1 MAEPGP
7 NTIPIAFPPGLNR
20 TSTPSGIGAKWW
32 DGHLARWVAGRLR
45 PVNGWERMALDQLS
59 GGPIRAMHVWIASV
73 GEVRLGILCETKL
86 WVLEGADVA
95 GGPERLRDVTPPGGI
110 APPSEIRRGGYGN
123 DKYGAG
129 KTPPGDFPN
138 IYGMGRRNMR
148 TDYRSVGEVWRL
160 ANWGDDL
167 LAMASPDGR
176 LLKWTPGPDIGGG
189 FNTAVAV
196 ANAPLNNRTFVV
208 TSERHVMLFA
218 MGGAVNKFGW
228 CSQENIT
235 DWDFASVTNTAG
247 FYSIEPASR
256 IIDAVTTQYS
266 TIFWTVQGAY
276 AVSYKAL
283 PFVYTYNYLGEQS
296 APLSAQAA
304 VAHSGSVTWA
314 AADGFY
320 RFDGS
325 AIQVIPCPILDWF
338 QQSYDEIA
346 TRAHMSGWYNG
357 AFAEIWWGFPR
368 KADAGAPLAV
378 ENDTLIIYNPQEGW
392 WSIGHDVK
400 RTCGVSGTL
409 ISYPLMA
416 GGGYIYRLEKGLDYP
431 DTLERPWIRSGFFG
445 LDKGVTMATT
455 RQILVDTD
463 ADLEVV
469 SYQLFATKGRYNNAP
484 ERTGGPKVPVLRHSY
499 DEYEGNVHGQGKIDY
514 RISGRDFS
522 VRMQMMAAKP
532 WSFGEGLITIM
543 PRGRRGGP

>member
-7 NTIPIAFPPGLNR
+7 NTIPIAFPPGVNR
-20 TSTPSGIGAKWW
+20 TSTPIGVGQKWW
-32 DGHLARWVAGRLR
+32 DSHLTRWVAGRLR
-45 PVNGWERMALDQLS
+45 PVNGWERMALDPLS
-59 GGPIRAMHVWIASV
+59 GGPVRAMHVWVDST

-86 WVLEGADVA
+86 WVLEGSDVA

-110 APPSEIRRGGYGN
+110 VPPNDIFSGGYGN
-123 DKYGAG
+123 DTYSVTPIPPDNHDNVYGTG
-129 KTPPGDFPN
+129 VRN
-138 IYGMGRRNMR
+138 RRS
-148 TDYRSVGEVWRL
+148 DQRSVGEVWRL

-196 ANAPLNNRTFVV
+196 ANAPTSNRTFVV
-208 TSERHVMLFA
+208 TAERHVMLFA

-235 DWDFASVTNTAG
+235 DWDFASTTNTAG

-276 AVSYKAL
+276 SVGYKAL

-304 VAHSGSVTWA
+304 VAHSGSVSWA

-325 AIQVIPCPILDWF
+325 SIQPIPCPILDWF
-338 QQSYDEIA
+338 QQSYDDIA
-346 TRAHMSGWYNG
+346 TRAHMAGWYNG
-357 AFAEIWWGFPR
+357 AYAEIWWCFP
-368 KADAGAPLAV
+368 KQGEPTPI

-392 WSIGHDVK
+392 WSIGHNVK

-409 ISYPLMA
+409 ISYPIMA
-416 GGGYIYRLEKGLDYP
+416 GGGNSNNLYRHEKGYYYP
-431 DTLERPWIRSGFFG
+431 ETPDLPWIRSAFFG
-445 LDKGVTMATT
+445 LDKGVAMATT
-455 RQILVDTD
+455 RQILVDTE

-484 ERTGGPKVPVLRHSY
+484 ERTNGPKVPALRDSY
-499 DEYEGNVHGQGKIDY
+499 GSLEGNVHSQGKIDY
-514 RISGRDFS
+514 RISGRDFA
-522 VRMQMMAAKP
+522 VKMQMMTSKP
-532 WSFGEGLITIM
+532 WSFGEGLITIA